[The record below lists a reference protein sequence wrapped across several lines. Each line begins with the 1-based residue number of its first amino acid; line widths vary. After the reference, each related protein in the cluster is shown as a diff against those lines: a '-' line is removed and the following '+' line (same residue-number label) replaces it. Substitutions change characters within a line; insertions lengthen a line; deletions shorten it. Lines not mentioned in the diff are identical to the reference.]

1 MLFCHDALEIQDA
14 FDNSRTTQVELRQMF
29 LKIVVRRTDEND
41 VVLDQRTTGQD
52 LHLVS
57 EAPRELNVTSSI
69 RNELATTVRAM
80 SNEAEPDLDTAT
92 QRPLNVKVMGKLQEV
107 VVQQV
112 NCNPEND
119 LTVFVLFNLVHV
131 ERNKK
136 RFNKERY

>member
-1 MLFCHDALEIQDA
+1 VLFCHDALEIQDA